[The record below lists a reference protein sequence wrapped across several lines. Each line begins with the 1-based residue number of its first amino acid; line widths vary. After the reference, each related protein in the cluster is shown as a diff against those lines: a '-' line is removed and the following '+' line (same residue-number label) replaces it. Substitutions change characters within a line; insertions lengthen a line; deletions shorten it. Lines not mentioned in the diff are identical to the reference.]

1 MCGRS
6 SLNKTEKELEARFNA
21 SFYSDELV
29 QYNPLPNFNI
39 APSHMHPVI
48 TNVDQGHFRYMR
60 WGLIPFW
67 AKDVKIGYKMIN
79 ARAETLKEKA
89 TFKNALVKRRC
100 IVPFDG
106 FYEWRKN
113 ADGTKTPFRIQVLDQ
128 EMFSVAGLWEKWKSP
143 DGEEIFSF
151 TLITQSPNKFM
162 SKIHD
167 RMPAILSQEEER
179 LWLEDGVSTDEL
191 LKLVKPLAD
200 NRMKAYEVSSRVGN
214 VRNNDADLL
223 LPAIP
228 DAPKQNPKGDQN
240 RHTLFD

>member
-6 SLNKTEKELEARFNA
+6 SLTKTEKELEARFNA
-21 SFYSDELV
+21 TFYSDDLV
-29 QYNPLPNFNI
+29 QYNPLPSFNV

-48 TNVDQGHFRYMR
+48 TNVDEGHFRYMR

-79 ARAETLKEKA
+79 ARAETLKEKR

-113 ADGTKTPFRIQVLDQ
+113 EDGSKTPFRIQVADQ
-128 EMFSVAGLWEKWKSP
+128 ELFSVAGLWEKWKSP
-143 DGEEIFSF
+143 DGAEIFSF

-162 SKIHD
+162 AKIHD
-167 RMPAILSQEEER
+167 RMPAILSKEEER
-179 LWLEDGVSTDEL
+179 FWLEDGVSTDEL
-191 LKLVKPLAD
+191 LKLIKPLAD
-200 NRMKAYEVSSRVGN
+200 NRIKAYEVSSRVGN
-214 VRNNDADLL
+214 VRNNDEDLI
-223 LPAIP
+223 LPVIP
-228 DAPKQNPKGDQN
+228 EAPTAKPKGDEN